1 MGHRTMFTSRRRTAV
16 WAGTLA
22 ALTCLAL
29 SACSGAD
36 SGGADRQVGAGDPSG
51 ASAPAAPSAVP
62 STPGAPSASGPVSPV
77 ASVPPADAPPS
88 VVASVPPADAPP
100 SVVAS
105 VPPAD
110 AARWAGTK
118 QFVQMQNAW
127 TTGGRTYLSVRSA
140 RKQAATG
147 PIEAW
152 EIVPGRGPY
161 TTVPLAADGRLLL
174 SVPLGDDSVPASYSA
189 AEFVKRLRAQSPSFR
204 EGLGYDL
211 SFDAQGRVV
220 RLQSLYTP

>member
-1 MGHRTMFTSRRRTAV
+1 MFTSHRRSAA

-29 SACSGAD
+29 SACSGAG
-36 SGGADRQVGAGDPSG
+36 SGSGAADRQGVAGDPSG
-51 ASAPAAPSAVP
+51 TSAPAAPSAVA
-62 STPGAPSASGPVSPV
+62 STPGVPQASEPVSP
-77 ASVPPADAPPS
+77 
-88 VVASVPPADAPP
+88 
-100 SVVAS
+100 VAS

-140 RKQAATG
+140 RKAISTE
-147 PIEAW
+147 PTEAMG
-152 EIVPGRGPY
+152 IIPSRGPY
-161 TTVPLAADGRLLL
+161 VTVPLAPDGRVLL

-189 AEFVKRLRAQSPSFR
+189 AEFVKRLTARSPSFR

>member
-1 MGHRTMFTSRRRTAV
+1 MFTSHRRSAA

-29 SACSGAD
+29 SACSGAG
-36 SGGADRQVGAGDPSG
+36 SGSGAADRQGVAGDPSG
-51 ASAPAAPSAVP
+51 TSAPAAPSAVA
-62 STPGAPSASGPVSPV
+62 STPGVPQASEPVSPV
-77 ASVPPADAPPS
+77 ASVPPASAPPS
-88 VVASVPPADAPP
+88 VVASAPPADAPP

-140 RKQAATG
+140 RKAISTE
-147 PIEAW
+147 PTEAMG
-152 EIVPGRGPY
+152 IIPSRGPY
-161 TTVPLAADGRLLL
+161 VTVPLAPDGRVLL

-189 AEFVKRLRAQSPSFR
+189 AEFVKRLTARSPSFR